1 MLHCKHRKLHG
12 PTAILD
18 KFDNCGLN
26 LRLGCQHRRPHL
38 ITSRVKKQLGIQCQ
52 YQPVLVAE
60 VLSNSDF
67 SPLIL
72 YFAIYF
78 IANESSCTYGSL
90 FKVHACLCSCRKTNL
105 LKCQRRSEDYKIDGS
120 IPRSRPV
127 TLARTSR

>member
-1 MLHCKHRKLHG
+1 MVPLQFSTNSTTVPKPPSGMPTPSPSSDYQSCKGTTRN
-12 PTAILD
+12 PMP
-18 KFDNCGLN
+18 N
-26 LRLGCQHRRPHL
+26 
-38 ITSRVKKQLGIQCQ
+38 
-52 YQPVLVAE
+52 VLFAE

-90 FKVHACLCSCRKTNL
+90 FKVHGCLCSCRKTNL
-105 LKCQRRSEDYKIDGS
+105 LKCQRRSEDYKVDGS

-127 TLARTSR
+127 TLTRTSR